1 MERGNGACPV
11 HGQEQEA
18 GSSLTDVMHVQ
29 VRRHGRGGGQVE
41 SKILLS
47 QHRAWRN
54 KNFIISLLKHVISHI
69 HLNILIYQKIR
80 TATNKNCTD
89 QED

>member
-1 MERGNGACPV
+1 M

-29 VRRHGRGGGQVE
+29 VRRHGRGGGQIE
-41 SKILLS
+41 GKILLS

-54 KNFIISLLKHVISHI
+54 KNLKISLLKQVISHI
-69 HLNILIYQKIR
+69 HLHLILIYQKIS
-80 TATNKNCTD
+80 TATNKNSTD